1 MIIIMMIDYFTI
13 LIVYLNVL
21 VFRMQILFVYKLIW
35 LKY

>member
-1 MIIIMMIDYFTI
+1 MIIIMMIDYFTV